1 VKITTTTSVRTNEPE
16 VHILQRYERVTTPPA
31 TTSSLTS
38 STYNNFFEKVA
49 SKEESIK
56 INFCS

>member
-1 VKITTTTSVRTNEPE
+1 MNLKDIV
-16 VHILQRYERVTTPPA
+16 LQRYERVTTPPA